1 MAEDFGEP
9 IVSDEYELEGEQK
22 DNKIW
27 IIVAIVAVV
36 LCCCCVIVGGGLYWL
51 WNNGDDLLL
60 SSVFQYLNL
69 LA

>member
-9 IVSDEYELEGEQK
+9 IVSDEYEVEGEQK

-27 IIVAIVAVV
+27 IIIAVVVVV
-36 LCCCCVIVGGGLYWL
+36 LCCCCVIAGTAGSWL
-51 WNNGDDLLL
+51 WNNGDDLLQG
-60 SSVFQYLNL
+60 SVYQFISL